1 MSSWSPCEKQ
11 KPLGGGALSCPFTAL
26 SMVISHSYCGDLG
39 DDRPFKQVNPG
50 EARDT
55 M

>member
-1 MSSWSPCEKQ
+1 MSAWSPCEKQ
-11 KPLGGGALSCPFTAL
+11 KPLGGSDLSCPSTAL
-26 SMVISHSYCGDLG
+26 NMVVSHSYCGDLG

-50 EARDT
+50 EGRDT